1 VAEHDSVIPAGGSG
15 KLTAKVKTSVT
26 QFGKISK
33 SISVTTDATGA
44 ERLSLNVRFTAVA
57 SIEVLPRPQVYLS
70 GTEGDEIVRYLLV
83 RRRDGAPLEITG
95 INHHDPRIL
104 VTTEKLEA
112 PRTVGE
118 LAGREGDILMTIA
131 TAPDLE
137 AQGINGRFRFATN
150 HPDVPNV
157 AVSYAL
163 RLRPVIEARP
173 TQVRLILQEGNE
185 PARSAMMRVHHNR
198 SDEFKITAAEPS
210 KPELFTAE
218 LIDGDVDQ
226 QVHTVAVIL
235 DEDVQAGALQRRAME
250 TLVLTTDDPDN
261 PEVKVSVLIEPRGL
275 RRPGKPR
282 PLE

>member
-26 QFGKISK
+26 QFGQISK
-33 SISVTTDATGA
+33 NVSVTTDATGA

-70 GTEGDEIVRYLLV
+70 GTEGDEIVRHLLV
-83 RRRDGAPLEITG
+83 RRRDGEPLEVTEIK
-95 INHHDPRIL
+95 HHDPRIV
-104 VTTEKLEA
+104 VTTKRLEE
-112 PRTVGE
+112 PRTIGE
-118 LAGREGDILMTIA
+118 LAGRQGDVLMTIA
-131 TAPDLE
+131 TAPGLE
-137 AQGINGRFRFATN
+137 AQGINGRFRFSTN

-173 TQVRLILQEGNE
+173 AQVRLILQEGNE

-198 SDEFKITAAEPS
+198 SDDFKITAAASS

-218 LIDGDVDQ
+218 LIDGDAEQ
-226 QVHTVAVIL
+226 QVHTVAVML
-235 DEDVQAGALQRRAME
+235 DENVQAGALRGRAME
-250 TLVLTTDDPDN
+250 TLVLTTDDPAN
-261 PEVKVSVLIEPRGL
+261 PEVEVSVLIEPRGL
-275 RRPGKPR
+275 RRPGAPR